1 MNIILVGFMGTGKT
15 VAGKRLAKRLKM
27 EFIDLDDR
35 IEEKEGRTISRIFK
49 EDGEAY
55 FRRIEKEAVKG
66 IMVIKDSVVA
76 TGGGVVMDDENMVNL
91 KKIGT
96 VISLVASPDVI
107 LKRTSLETHRPL
119 LNNAEPKKRIEEL
132 LKCREP
138 FYKKADY
145 SIDTSYLSIDE
156 VVEEILK
163 KLKLDV

>member
-1 MNIILVGFMGTGKT
+1 MGTGKT
-15 VAGKRLAKRLKM
+15 AAGKRLAKRLKM

-55 FRRIEKEAVKG
+55 FRRIEKEAVKRILG
-66 IMVIKDSVVA
+66 IKDSVVA

-96 VISLVASPDVI
+96 VISLFASPDVI

-119 LNNAEPKKRIEEL
+119 LNNAEPKKNIEEL
-132 LKCREP
+132 LKRREP

-145 SIDTSYLSIDE
+145 IIDTSSLNIDE
-156 VVEEILK
+156 VVDEILR
-163 KLKLDV
+163 LLR

>member
-1 MNIILVGFMGTGKT
+1 MGTGKT
-15 VAGKRLAKRLKM
+15 AAGKMLAKRLKM

-55 FRRIEKEAVKG
+55 FRRIEKDTVKG
-66 IMVIKDSVVA
+66 ILGIKDSVLA
-76 TGGGVVMDDENMVNL
+76 TGGGVVMDDENMVSL

-96 VISLVASPDVI
+96 VISLVASPEVI

-119 LNNAEPKKRIEEL
+119 LNNAEPKKNIEEL
-132 LKCREP
+132 LKRREP

-145 SIDTSYLSIDE
+145 IIDTSSLNIDE
-156 VVEEILK
+156 VVDEILK
-163 KLKLDV
+163 ILKMEG